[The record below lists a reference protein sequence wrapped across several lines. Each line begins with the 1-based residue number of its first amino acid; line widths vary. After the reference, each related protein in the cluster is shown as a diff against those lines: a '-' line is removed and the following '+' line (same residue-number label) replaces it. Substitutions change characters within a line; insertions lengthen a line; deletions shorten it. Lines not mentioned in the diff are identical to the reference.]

1 MYLRYLAQY
10 YNEEKE
16 IEELG
21 FFSAAEYLKK
31 YVTLSV
37 EDQQQIETLI
47 HWFDHELPIPD
58 YYQDERNRQ
67 KAKSATSWFKDS
79 AQVYIDNM
87 NQLAKILEDYH
98 VVVERIY
105 SKKLPGKKIYEDDF
119 QVTILPYRDLGKKV
133 Q

>member
-16 IEELG
+16 QEELG

-31 YVTLSV
+31 HAVLSK
-37 EDQQQIETLI
+37 EDQTQIEKLI

-58 YYQDERNRQ
+58 YYQDKRNRQ

-79 AQVYIDNM
+79 AEVYIDNM
-87 NQLAKILEDYH
+87 NQLARILEDHH
-98 VVVERIY
+98 VIVERIY
-105 SKKLPGKKIYEDDF
+105 SKKLPGKKIYEDDY
-119 QVTILPYRDLGKKV
+119 QVTILPYRDLGKRV
-133 Q
+133 T